1 MRLGC
6 LEHDEIRAAAVL
18 TSRYDIAVPPLRVAR
33 PAWRPNPYDNL
44 TNPTC
49 TVCALAHSARAW
61 SWKYGGTDVAVPVD
75 AIDALYSRAT
85 GVPLAGIEAS
95 DGADPM
101 MVVETAQADGWDIG
115 GQVPL
120 VPSFTR
126 TGLKTVELAQSL
138 VRAGVVML
146 AVMLDEADMAAARAR
161 EPWALGGTRGAV
173 VGGHMIPLAAYD
185 GLGPPA
191 LAWAASWGQWQGM
204 TWEWIDARSR
214 LALEAAWRQLLAPGV
229 SWERVMAGE
238 AWAA

>member
-1 MRLGC
+1 MRLGA
-6 LEHDEIRAAAVL
+6 LPHSPDRAAAL
-18 TSRYDIAVPPLRVAR
+18 ALSRVGILAPPLCVPKPEWQ
-33 PAWRPNPYDNL
+33 PALYDNDRM
-44 TNPTC
+44 PTC
-49 TVCALAHSARAW
+49 TACTLAHSARAW
-61 SWKYGGTDVAVPVD
+61 SHKYGGGTDVAVPVP
-75 AIDALYSRAT
+75 AIDALYARAT
-85 GVPLAGIEAS
+85 GVRLAGIEAS

-101 MVVETAQADGWDIG
+101 MVVATAQADGWDIG

-146 AVMLDEADMAAARAR
+146 AVTLDEADMAAAQAG
-161 EPWALGGTRGAV
+161 EPWRLGGTRGAV

-191 LAWAASWGQWQGM
+191 LAYAATWGQWQPM
-204 TWEWIDARSR
+204 TWEWIDARAS

-229 SWERVMAGE
+229 DWATVTAGE
-238 AWAA
+238 GWA